1 MKKNTKTLICA
12 IIALVVIVVGVL
24 LLTGVIP
31 LGGGKKQAEE
41 AQAPAAKLTFAIPND
56 ATNEGRALLLLQAQG
71 LIKLKD
77 DAGITAT
84 VADIT
89 ENKLGLEFNEV
100 EAAMVPNVLKDADYG
115 IINGNYALAANLGAP
130 LLYENAESP
139 YVNVVSVKAEN
150 KDSDMAKALAAAVL
164 SQKVKDFFGSYE
176 KAISVVENPTDGYD
190 ASVDY
195 AALAG
200 QTIKVACTLD
210 PHSKVLEVAKEILA
224 AKDITLEIV
233 VVDDYV
239 TPNTMV
245 NDGDVFANF
254 FAHQPYQ
261 DDFNAQNG
269 TDLTTIAG
277 VHVEPMGL
285 YAGKQADLKPLGK

>member
-1 MKKNTKTLICA
+1 MKK
-12 IIALVVIVVGVL
+12 IIALVLALVL
-24 LLTGVIP
+24 TLSLT
-31 LGGGKKQAEE
+31 
-41 AQAPAAKLTFAIPND
+41 AALADGITVAVPND

-71 LIKLKD
+71 LITLKE

-89 ENKLGLEFNEV
+89 DNPLGIQFTEV
-100 EAAMVPNVLKDADYG
+100 EAAMVPNVLADVDYG
-115 IINGNYALAANLGAP
+115 IINGNYALAAGLDKA

-139 YVNVVSVKAEN
+139 YVNVVCVNEEN
-150 KDSDMAKALAAAVL
+150 KDTDMAKALAAAVL
-164 SQKVKDFFGSYE
+164 SQQVVDYFTETYLDGS
-176 KAISVVENPTDGYD
+176 AIAVVENPTDGYD
-190 ASVDY
+190 PDVDY
-195 AALAG
+195 EALKG
-200 QTIKVACTLD
+200 QTIKIACTLD
-210 PHSKVLEVAKEILA
+210 PHSFVLEKAKEILA
-224 AKDITLEIV
+224 AKEITLEIT

-245 NDGDVFANF
+245 DAGDVFANY

-269 TDLTTIAG
+269 TKLVTIAG

-285 YAGKQADLKPLGK
+285 YAGKQADLNALGLE